1 MAFPSPNELRQ
12 KVPNGGKG
20 VTDAEIELFVADG
33 ISIVTLGNESA
44 EETALSRR
52 AVREYARAEI
62 LRTMKDR
69 GDHIPNADIEAA
81 ESRSERYTD
90 QYQASTP
97 DPSDDA
103 GYRPKAVVTGTPW

>member
-1 MAFPSPNELRQ
+1 MAYPGPNELRQ
-12 KVPNGGKG
+12 KVPNDGRG
-20 VTDAEIELFVADG
+20 VTDPEIELFVADG
-33 ISIVTLGNESA
+33 ISIVTLGNETA

-69 GDHIPNADIEAA
+69 GDHIPTADIEAA

-90 QYQASTP
+90 QYQASTSST
-97 DPSDDA
+97 DDDA
-103 GYRPKAVVTGTPW
+103 GYRPKAVVTETPW